1 MPELGGA
8 LNLAV
13 ESVTMTDDL
22 TFAELRQN
30 AQELNAAYVLDGQ
43 APPIP
48 NYAQLRKSELSDRI
62 NHCYA
67 DIDAEISEFQL
78 GYSRLQSGVKND

>member
-1 MPELGGA
+1 
-8 LNLAV
+8 
-13 ESVTMTDDL
+13 MTTEDL

-43 APPIP
+43 PSPIP
-48 NYAQLRKSELSDRI
+48 DYAQLRKSELSDRI

-78 GYSRLQSGVKND
+78 NYSRFQSGVEHE

>member
-8 LNLAV
+8 LNQMMGAA
-13 ESVTMTDDL
+13 TMTDDS

-43 APPIP
+43 PPPIP

-62 NHCYA
+62 AHCHA

-78 GYSRLQSGVKND
+78 DYSRLQSGVKND